1 MKTLICSNPPSK
13 ETFIQL
19 CIQDWA
25 MLPETA
31 DQLYT
36 ILSTE
41 YTDDSGQA
49 WVNLLNAVRTLMGC
63 IFLSSIN
70 TEDGIMDYISVGD
83 LDSLT
88 IAFRFNKAIYD
99 TTYYTIEIASESDL
113 MEKYE
118 TKEENNA

>member
-19 CIQDWA
+19 CIQDWV

-99 TTYYTIEIASESDL
+99 TTYYTIEIAAESDL

>member
-19 CIQDWA
+19 CIQDWV

>member
-13 ETFIQL
+13 KTFIQL

-49 WVNLLNAVRTLMGC
+49 WVNLLNAVRVLMGC

-70 TEDGIMDYISVGD
+70 TEGGIMDYISVGD

-99 TTYYTIEIASESDL
+99 TTYYTIEIAAESDL

>member
-99 TTYYTIEIASESDL
+99 TTYYTIEIAAESDL
-113 MEKYE
+113 REKYE

>member
-1 MKTLICSNPPSK
+1 MKTLICLNPPSK